1 MMNVGLIGAG
11 GAGQRRAA
19 AVTAHDGCSLTAVCD
34 RVHTLAQN
42 VAAASG
48 ASAVE
53 SWQSLVEDAAID
65 TIIVSTTHDMLSP
78 MSVAALRAGKHVLC
92 EKPMGRDADEVSQ
105 VLTAA
110 EEAGRL
116 VAAGYNHRYLPAIAD
131 LQRAVS
137 SGSLGTIDFIRGRYG
152 HGGRP
157 GYDKEWRGDPQLAGG
172 GELLDQGAHLIDLC
186 LWLLGDFESV
196 TGHTTTRFWDIAPLE
211 DNAFGLFRCGGGQV
225 ASIHVSWTQWKNL
238 FNLEVFGSDGYA
250 LAEGR
255 GGSYGPQRFV
265 LGRRR
270 AEGGA
275 PREKITDYG
284 DGDES
289 WSLEWRNFAARI
301 EAGPSK
307 WSQVSPAPLDTMLWI
322 SRLYTASREG
332 RVVMRSEPA

>member
-1 MMNVGLIGAG
+1 MALSAPAAPGRSGLPPWPHT
-11 GAGQRRAA
+11 R
-19 AVTAHDGCSLTAVCD
+19 GCELTAVCD
-34 RVHTLAQN
+34 RIPTRAQD
-42 VAAASG
+42 VAGASG
-48 ASAVE
+48 ARAVD
-53 SWQSLVEDAAID
+53 SWQSLVGDREID
-65 TIIVSTTHDMLSP
+65 VVIVSTTHDMLSP
-78 MSVAALRAGKHVLC
+78 ISVAALRAGKHVLC
-92 EKPMGRDADEVSQ
+92 EKPMGRNPAEVSQ
-105 VLTAA
+105 VLEAA
-110 EEAGRL
+110 DEAERH
-116 VAAGYNHRYLPAIAD
+116 VAAGYNHRYLPAIVD

-137 SGSLGTIDFIRGRYG
+137 SGRLGTIDFIRGRYG

-157 GYDKEWRGDPQLAGG
+157 GYDKEWRGDSQLAGG

-225 ASIHVSWTQWKNL
+225 ASIHVSWTQWRNL

-270 AEGGA
+270 AEGGV
-275 PREKITDYG
+275 PQEEITDYG

-289 WSLEWRNFAARI
+289 WLLEWRNFAAQI
-301 EAGPSK
+301 EAGPSRRR
-307 WSQVSPAPLDTMLWI
+307 QVSTAPLDTMSWI

-332 RVVMRSEPA
+332 RVVKGSEPA